1 MVLLCALFSRDCVA
15 RKRTGEGADMA
26 AGTATGM
33 ATDNS
38 KLSFGEKVGYGLGDT
53 ASNFYWQMFL
63 NFLAFFYTDIFGI
76 TAAAAATMF
85 LVVRIPDTFI
95 DPVMGVIADRTQTRW
110 GHYRPYLLWGCLPMA
125 AMGVI
130 TFTTPNLG
138 PHGKLIYAYV
148 TYSLIMLAYTFINI
162 PYGALMGVISSNS
175 LERTSVSSF
184 RFVLAYI
191 GLFMVQGLTI
201 PMVKHF
207 GQGNDQK
214 GFQWAMVVYGVLAIG
229 LFLFTFLTTRER
241 VQPTKSENSVLKDD
255 LRDLGRN
262 IPWVMVCF
270 IGVFAVFYI
279 SIRMGAILYYFKYCV
294 VRAGDQY
301 HLDLNFLGYRLK
313 QDMSPE
319 ALASWF
325 MAIGT
330 AGVIFGASMARPL
343 CVLFGGKRR
352 AYMILMSLASVL
364 TVLFYFVPLS
374 NVPLVFLTHIAISM
388 LFAPTSPL
396 LWAFYADTADYSE
409 WKNGRRATGL
419 VFSAASFSQK
429 LGWAIGSS
437 LFLWLIGSIGFHAN
451 VQQSLHVQTGIRY
464 MMSFFPAVVGFL
476 SAGAVLFYKLD
487 DSTMVQ
493 IESDLKQRRAL
504 QP

>member
-1 MVLLCALFSRDCVA
+1 M
-15 RKRTGEGADMA
+15 
-26 AGTATGM
+26 GM
-33 ATDNS
+33 AIQNE

-63 NFLAFFYTDIFGI
+63 NFLAFFYTDVFGI

-85 LVVRIPDTFI
+85 LVVRIPDTLI

-125 AMGVI
+125 VMGVVM
-130 TFTTPNLG
+130 FTTPNLG
-138 PHGKLIYAYV
+138 PTGKLIYAYV
-148 TYSLIMLAYTFINI
+148 TYGLIMLAYTFINI
-162 PYGALMGVISSNS
+162 PYGALMGVISPNS
-175 LERTSVSSF
+175 LERTSVSSY

-201 PMVKHF
+201 PMVRFF
-207 GQGNDQK
+207 GKGNDQK
-214 GFQWAMVVYGVLAIG
+214 GFQWAMVVYGILAII
-229 LFLFTFLTTRER
+229 LFLYTFFSTRER
-241 VQPTKSENSVLKDD
+241 VQPEQQKSTVLRDD
-255 LRDLGRN
+255 LRDLFHN
-262 IPWVMVCF
+262 VPWVMVCF

-294 VRAGDQY
+294 VRPGELY
-301 HLDLNFLGYRLK
+301 HVDYNLLGYRLK
-313 QDMSPE
+313 TDLSAG

-325 MAIGT
+325 MAFGT

-343 CVLFGGKRR
+343 SELLGGKRR
-352 AYMILMSLASVL
+352 AYMILMSLASTL

-374 NVPLVFLTHIAISM
+374 NVPLIFVTHIAIST

-429 LGWAIGSS
+429 LGWALGSS
-437 LFLWLIGSIGFHAN
+437 LFLWLIGFIGFHAN
-451 VQQSLHVQTGIRY
+451 VGQSLHVQIGIRY

-476 SAGAVLFYKLD
+476 SAAAVLFYSLD
-487 DSTMVQ
+487 DTTMVR
-493 IESDLKQRRAL
+493 IESDLKQRKVL
-504 QP
+504 QS

>member
-1 MVLLCALFSRDCVA
+1 MTMSGLATSMVSEKER
-15 RKRTGEGADMA
+15 
-26 AGTATGM
+26 
-33 ATDNS
+33 
-38 KLSFGEKVGYGLGDT
+38 LSFSEKVGYGLGDT

-63 NFLAFFYTDIFGI
+63 NFLAFFYTDVFGI
-76 TAAAAATMF
+76 TASAAATMF

-125 AMGVI
+125 LIGVL
-130 TFTTPNLG
+130 TFTTPNLSL
-138 PHGKLIYAYV
+138 HGKLIYAYI

-162 PYGALMGVISSNS
+162 PYGALMGVISPNS
-175 LERTSVSSF
+175 LERTSVSSY

-207 GQGNDQK
+207 GAGNDQH
-214 GFQWAMVVYGVLAIG
+214 GFQLAMVVYGLLAIV
-229 LFLFTFLTTRER
+229 LFLVTFITTHER
-241 VQPTKSENSVLKDD
+241 VQPQQEKTTVLRDD
-255 LRDLGRN
+255 LRDLLKN
-262 IPWVMVCF
+262 MPWVMVCF

-294 VRAGDQY
+294 VRPGEFY
-301 HLDLNFLGYRLK
+301 HLNLHLLGHQWKSDLSG
-313 QDMSPE
+313 E

-325 MAIGT
+325 MALGT
-330 AGVIFGASMARPL
+330 AGVILGASLARPL
-343 CVLFGGKRR
+343 SELLGGKRR
-352 AYMILMSLASVL
+352 AYITLMTLASTL
-364 TVLFYFVPLS
+364 TVAFYFVPLS
-374 NVPLVFLTHIAISM
+374 NVLLIFITHIAIST

-429 LGWAIGSS
+429 IGWAVGSS
-437 LFLWLIGSIGFHAN
+437 LFLWLIGAVGFRAN
-451 VQQSLHVQTGIRY
+451 VQQSAHVQLGIRY
-464 MMSFFPAVVGFL
+464 MMSFFPAIVGFM
-476 SAGAVLFYKLD
+476 SAASVLLYKLD

-493 IESDLKQRRAL
+493 IERDLKERRLAHS
-504 QP
+504 

>member
-1 MVLLCALFSRDCVA
+1 
-15 RKRTGEGADMA
+15 
-26 AGTATGM
+26 M
-33 ATDNS
+33 ATENG

-63 NFLAFFYTDIFGI
+63 NFLAFFYTDIFGL

-110 GHYRPYLLWGCLPMA
+110 GHYRPYLLWGCIPMA
-125 AMGVI
+125 VMGVI
-130 TFTTPNLG
+130 TFTTPGLS
-138 PHGKLIYAYV
+138 PHGKLVYAYV

-162 PYGALMGVISSNS
+162 PYGALMGVISPNS

-184 RFVLAYI
+184 RFVLAYF
-191 GLFMVQGLTI
+191 GLFMVQGFTI

-214 GFQWAMVVYGVLAIG
+214 GFQWAMVVYGILAII
-229 LFLFTFLTTRER
+229 LFVTTFFCTRER
-241 VQPTKSENSVLKDD
+241 VQPAKDKSSTLKED
-255 LRDLGRN
+255 LRDLTTN
-262 IPWVMVCF
+262 VPWVVVCF
-270 IGVFAVFYI
+270 IGIFAVFYI
-279 SIRMGAILYYFKYCV
+279 SIRMGAILYYFKYCI
-294 VRAGDQY
+294 VRSGELY
-301 HLDLNFLGYRLK
+301 HFDYNILGYRLK
-313 QDMSPE
+313 GALSPE

-325 MAIGT
+325 MAMGT

-343 CVLFGGKRR
+343 CVLLGGKRR
-352 AYMILMSLASVL
+352 AYMILMSLASTL

-374 NVPLVFLTHIAISM
+374 NVPLVFVTHIAIST

-396 LWAFYADTADYSE
+396 LWAFYADTADFSE
-409 WKNGRRATGL
+409 WTNGRRATGL

-429 LGWAIGSS
+429 IGWAVGSS
-437 LFLWLIGSIGFHAN
+437 LFLWLIGAIGFHAN
-451 VQQSLHVQTGIRY
+451 VQQSVGVQNGIRY

-476 SAGAVLFYKLD
+476 SAGAVLFYSLD
-487 DSTMVQ
+487 DSKMVR
-493 IESDLKQRRAL
+493 IESDLKQRKAL
-504 QP
+504 QS

>member
-1 MVLLCALFSRDCVA
+1 
-15 RKRTGEGADMA
+15 
-26 AGTATGM
+26 M
-33 ATDNS
+33 ATENG

-63 NFLAFFYTDIFGI
+63 NFLAFFYTDIFGL
-76 TAAAAATMF
+76 TAAAAATIF

-110 GHYRPYLLWGCLPMA
+110 GHYRPYLLWGCIPMA
-125 AMGVI
+125 VMGVI
-130 TFTTPNLG
+130 TFTTPGLS
-138 PHGKLIYAYV
+138 PHGKLVYAYV
-148 TYSLIMLAYTFINI
+148 TYSLIMLAYTFVNI
-162 PYGALMGVISSNS
+162 PYGALMGVISPNS

-184 RFVLAYI
+184 RFVLAYF

-214 GFQWAMVVYGVLAIG
+214 GFQWAMVVYGVLAII
-229 LFLFTFLTTRER
+229 LFVTTFFCTRER
-241 VQPTKSENSVLKDD
+241 VQPAKDKSSTLKED
-255 LRDLGRN
+255 LRDLTKN
-262 IPWVMVCF
+262 VPWVVVCF
-270 IGVFAVFYI
+270 IGIFAVFYI
-279 SIRMGAILYYFKYCV
+279 SIRMGAILYYFKYCI
-294 VRAGDQY
+294 VRSGELY
-301 HLDLNFLGYRLK
+301 HFDYNILGYRLK
-313 QDMSPE
+313 GALSPE

-325 MAIGT
+325 MAMGT

-343 CVLFGGKRR
+343 CVLLGGKRR
-352 AYMILMSLASVL
+352 AYMILMSLASTL

-374 NVPLVFLTHIAISM
+374 NVPLVFVTHIAIST

-409 WKNGRRATGL
+409 WTNGRRATGL

-429 LGWAIGSS
+429 IGWAVGSS
-437 LFLWLIGSIGFHAN
+437 LFLWLIGAIGFHAN
-451 VQQSLHVQTGIRY
+451 VQQSVGVQNGIRY

-476 SAGAVLFYKLD
+476 SAGAVLFYALD
-487 DSTMVQ
+487 DTTMVK
-493 IESDLKQRRAL
+493 IESDLKQRKAL
-504 QP
+504 QS

>member
-1 MVLLCALFSRDCVA
+1 M
-15 RKRTGEGADMA
+15 
-26 AGTATGM
+26 ATGN
-33 ATDNS
+33 DR
-38 KLSFGEKVGYGLGDT
+38 LSFGEKVGYGLGDT
-53 ASNFYWQMFL
+53 DSNFYWQMFL
-63 NFLAFFYTDIFGI
+63 NFLAFFYTDVFGI

-95 DPVMGVIADRTQTRW
+95 DPVMGMTADRTQTRW
-110 GHYRPYLLWGCLPMA
+110 GHYRPYLLWGCIPMA
-125 AMGVI
+125 VMGVAM
-130 TFTTPNLG
+130 FTTPNFG
-138 PHGKLIYAYV
+138 PHGKLVYAYV

-162 PYGALMGVISSNS
+162 PYGALMGVISPNS

-201 PMVKHF
+201 PMVKYF
-207 GQGNDQK
+207 GRGNDQK
-214 GFQWAMVVYGVLAIG
+214 GFQWAMVVYGAMAIG
-229 LFLFTFLTTRER
+229 LFMITFFSTRER
-241 VQPTKSENSVLKDD
+241 VQPVQQESTVLRDD
-255 LRDLGRN
+255 LRDLLKN
-262 IPWVMVCF
+262 VPWVMVCF
-270 IGVFAVFYI
+270 IGTFAVFYI

-294 VRAGDQY
+294 VHPGELY
-301 HLDLNFLGYRLK
+301 HLDYTLLGYRLK
-313 QDMSPE
+313 SDMSAG

-343 CVLFGGKRR
+343 CVLLGGKRR
-352 AYMILMSLASVL
+352 AYMILMSLASAL
-364 TVLFYFVPLS
+364 TVLFYFIPLS
-374 NVPLVFLTHIAISM
+374 NVPLIFLTHIAIST

-429 LGWAIGSS
+429 IGWAVGSS
-437 LFLWLIGSIGFHAN
+437 LFLWLIGSVGFRAN
-451 VQQSLHVQTGIRY
+451 VGQSAQVQTGIRY

-476 SAGAVLFYKLD
+476 SAASVLFYKLD
-487 DSTMVQ
+487 DTTMIQ
-493 IESDLKQRRAL
+493 IEDDLKQRKAEAEL
-504 QP
+504 VSV